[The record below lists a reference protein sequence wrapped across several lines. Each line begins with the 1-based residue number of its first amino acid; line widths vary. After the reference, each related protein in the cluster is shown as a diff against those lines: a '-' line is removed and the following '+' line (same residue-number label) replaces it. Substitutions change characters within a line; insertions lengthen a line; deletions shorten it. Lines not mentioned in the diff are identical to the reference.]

1 MRPAISAI
9 ALCAAGASAAA
20 LGAGAGLET
29 RETTSYGTWILLGF
43 AAECNLACFSNIA
56 IFAEDNAVEGFPS
69 FAARCS
75 NMGGCQNLKSGSK
88 VDTSIFAES
97 GKYTITQTATINGV
111 NKTAK
116 AAIPWDV
123 WARDAYYVE
132 VPVTSIS

>member
-1 MRPAISAI
+1 MRPAVSVI
-9 ALCAAGASAAA
+9 ALCATGASAAA
-20 LGAGAGLET
+20 LGAGTAIET
-29 RETTSYGTWILLGF
+29 RDTVSYGTWYLVGF
-43 AAECNLACFSNIA
+43 AAECNLACFADIA
-56 IFAEDNAVEGFPS
+56 IFADDNAVEGFPG

-75 NMGGCQNLKSGSK
+75 NMGGCENPRGGSK

-123 WARDAYYVE
+123 WARDAAYVE
-132 VPVTSIS
+132 VSVTSVS